1 MLAEKII
8 GVWELQIWETVVD
21 DKVIGYPLGEKAS
34 GFIAYH
40 PIGFMSV
47 NISARNRVRLATG
60 DPFAGD
66 PKLLAL
72 DAKGYLSYC
81 GPFSI
86 VSENEVIHHLKL
98 CSFENWVGTDQ
109 HRHAQLDLTND
120 TLTLSTAPMLTQGR
134 NGRQSP
140 DLETHR
146 FKANINRWLP
156 IYHKPLT
163 IHELNRCLP
172 RRRSPKAGSGRRLL
186 ANAFGVSPAFLL

>member
-1 MLAEKII
+1 MLSEKII

-21 DKVIGYPLGEKAS
+21 DKVVGYPLGEKAS

-40 PIGFMSV
+40 PLGFMSV
-47 NISARNRVRLATG
+47 NISAPNRVRLSSD

-109 HRHAQLDLTND
+109 HRYAQLDVNKD

-134 NGRQSP
+134 KRS
-140 DLETHR
+140 
-146 FKANINRWLP
+146 NR
-156 IYHKPLT
+156 LT
-163 IHELNRCLP
+163 WKRIVSNARP
-172 RRRSPKAGSGRRLL
+172 ASPK
-186 ANAFGVSPAFLL
+186 

>member
-1 MLAEKII
+1 MLSAKII

-21 DKVIGYPLGEKAS
+21 DKVVGYPLGEKAS

-47 NISARNRVRLATG
+47 NTSARNRVRLSTD

-66 PKLLAL
+66 PKLVAL

-81 GPFSI
+81 GPFSV

-109 HRHAQLDLTND
+109 HRHAQLDLNKD
-120 TLTLSTAPMLTQGR
+120 TLTLSTAPVLTQGR
-134 NGRQSP
+134 KGSNRLTWKRITSLPVRSWANRSGLVKVRRAF
-140 DLETHR
+140 HR
-146 FKANINRWLP
+146 EEMEGI
-156 IYHKPLT
+156 
-163 IHELNRCLP
+163 
-172 RRRSPKAGSGRRLL
+172 L
-186 ANAFGVSPAFLL
+186 AKIK

>member
-1 MLAEKII
+1 MLGEKII

-21 DKVIGYPLGEKAS
+21 DSVIGFPLGEKAS

-47 NISARNRVRLATG
+47 NISAANRVRLATD

-72 DAKGYLSYC
+72 DAKGFLSSC
-81 GPFSI
+81 GPFSV

-109 HRHAQLDLTND
+109 HRQAQLDSTND
-120 TLTLSTAPMLTQGR
+120 TLILSTAPVLTQGR
-134 NGRQSP
+134 MGGNRLTWKRITSMPVP
-140 DLETHR
+140 D
-146 FKANINRWLP
+146 
-156 IYHKPLT
+156 
-163 IHELNRCLP
+163 
-172 RRRSPKAGSGRRLL
+172 
-186 ANAFGVSPAFLL
+186 V

>member
-1 MLAEKII
+1 MIESVHSLRYAVSLKEGDKVHKPRRRISMLSEKII

-21 DKVIGYPLGEKAS
+21 DRVVGYPLGEKAS

-47 NISARNRVRLATG
+47 NISAPNRVRLSTE

-81 GPFSI
+81 GPFSV

-109 HRHAQLDLTND
+109 HRHAELDVNKD
-120 TLTLSTAPMLTQGR
+120 TLILSTAPVLTQGR
-134 NGRQSP
+134 KGS
-140 DLETHR
+140 
-146 FKANINRWLP
+146 NR
-156 IYHKPLT
+156 LT
-163 IHELNRCLP
+163 WKRITSMP
-172 RRRSPKAGSGRRLL
+172 VTS
-186 ANAFGVSPAFLL
+186 

>member
-1 MLAEKII
+1 MLSEKII
-8 GVWELQIWETVVD
+8 GVWQLQIWETIVD
-21 DKVIGYPLGEKAS
+21 DQVIGYPLGEKAS

-47 NISARNRVRLATG
+47 NISAPNRVRLATD

-72 DAKGYLSYC
+72 DARGYLSYC

-109 HRHAQLDLTND
+109 HRHAQLDLNKD
-120 TLTLSTAPMLTQGR
+120 TLTLSTAPTLTQGR
-134 NGRQSP
+134 KGS
-140 DLETHR
+140 
-146 FKANINRWLP
+146 NR
-156 IYHKPLT
+156 LT
-163 IHELNRCLP
+163 WKRIA
-172 RRRSPKAGSGRRLL
+172 STS
-186 ANAFGVSPAFLL
+186 VDS